1 MNDFVIFMSIL
12 FALFVVAVIFVAF
25 FIYRKIVRRSKQ
37 VERSLKFVPLL
48 IKLPPQEVNEA
59 QNRDEREM
67 MKENISKAEQVFNLL
82 SGIVSEKAEVYGRRY
97 ISFEIIAEAKRIY
110 FYVSVPASLISTVSK
125 ALAAGYPGVQV
136 IRKEEINLFSQVSK
150 IAGVAGGELKLAKD
164 SIMPINTYKN
174 AERDAMS
181 GMLAGLSNLSEGDAA
196 AIQILIRPAPYRW
209 VKRAHR
215 RAKYYYTNKKTGF
228 APKAMDFAG
237 EAIRS
242 PLGTKD
248 TEQKDYVP
256 NELDKKRAELV
267 EEKVKVPAFEATIRL
282 VASSDDPSRSKL
294 ILQDMLLGFAQLAQN
309 DANRFKFVKADSP
322 QELATN
328 FIFRFFKENTFFAHQ
343 MILNSTELATIFHL
357 PSELLDLATPIERK
371 GSKEVPAPTGM
382 PAEGLLLGTNV
393 YRATQTP
400 IYLSENDRRRHL
412 YFIGQTGTGKSTF
425 LENLMLQDAIA
436 GRGFAFIDPHGDT
449 AEKMLGMIP
458 PERAEDVI
466 YFSPGDT
473 EVPLGFNMM
482 EYDPDKPEQKDFLI
496 QEAIQMLYKLYD
508 PQHQG
513 IIGPRYEHWFRNAAL
528 TVMADPEGGTFI
540 EIPKVFTDDEYLKK
554 KFRFVTDP
562 TVQDFWT
569 GEMAQTDAHSKSEM
583 LGWFVSKF
591 GAFANN
597 EIMRNIIGQKH
608 SAFKFRDVMDSNKIL
623 LVNLSKGLLGD
634 LNAKLLGMI
643 MVIKFQM
650 AAMSRADTPEEERPD
665 FSVYVDE
672 FQNFSTD
679 SFATILSEARKY
691 HLNLIVANQFISQ
704 LDEQVRDAVF
714 GNVGSLISFRVGA
727 DDAEYMEKQ
736 FQPQFD
742 KHDLINIPNFK
753 VVSKIMANNVP
764 TTPFSMDCLPAIGTP
779 NAEILQAMKDLSRSK
794 YGRPKSE
801 VAAEII
807 HSLDSGSYGDPQ
819 VGQTVSTGMGRD
831 NSHN

>member
-1 MNDFVIFMSIL
+1 MNQFVIFMSVL
-12 FALFVVAVIFVAF
+12 FALFVVVLIFVGF
-25 FIYRKIVRRSKQ
+25 FVYRRIVRHSKQ

-48 IKLPPQEVNEA
+48 IKLPPQEINEA

-67 MKENISKAEQVFNLL
+67 IKESVSRAEQMFNLL
-82 SGIVSEKAEVYGRRY
+82 SGIVSEKAEVYGRRH
-97 ISFEIIAEAKRIY
+97 IAFEIIAEAKQIY
-110 FYVSVPASLISTVSK
+110 FYTSVPASLISTISK

-150 IAGVAGGELKLAKD
+150 IAGVTGGELKLAKD
-164 SIMPINTYKN
+164 AILPISTYKT
-174 AERDAMS
+174 AERDAIA
-181 GMLAGLSNLSEGDAA
+181 GMLAGLSNLDAGDAA
-196 AIQILIRPAPYRW
+196 AIQILVRPAPYRW

-215 RAKYYYTNKKTGF
+215 RAKYYFTKKKQGF
-228 APKAMDFAG
+228 APQALDFAG
-237 EAIRS
+237 DVIRS
-242 PLGTKD
+242 PLGTKED
-248 TEQKDYVP
+248 EKKSKEP
-256 NELDKKRAELV
+256 NELDKKRGELV
-267 EEKVKVPAFEATIRL
+267 EDKVRLPAFECNIRL
-282 VASSDDPSRSKL
+282 VASSDDPARAKL
-294 ILQDMLLGFAQLAQN
+294 ILQDMLLGFAQLAQY

-328 FIFRFFKENTFFAHQ
+328 FIFRFFREKTFFAHQ
-343 MILNSTELATIFHL
+343 LILNSAELATIFHI
-357 PSELLDLATPIERK
+357 PSELLELATPIERR
-371 GSKEVPAPTGM
+371 GTKEIAAPSGM
-382 PAEGLLLGTNV
+382 PATGLLLGTNV

-400 IYLSENDRRRHL
+400 IYLSDNDRRRHL
-412 YFIGQTGTGKSTF
+412 YVIGQTGTGKSTF
-425 LENLMLQDAIA
+425 LENLMLQDAAA
-436 GRGFAFIDPHGDT
+436 GKGFAFIDPHGDT

-554 KFRFVTDP
+554 KFRYVTDP

-608 SAFKFRDVMDSNKIL
+608 SAFKFREVMDTNKIL

-650 AAMSRADTPEEERPD
+650 AAMSRADTPEEQRPD

-691 HLNLIVANQFISQ
+691 RLSLIVANQFISQ

-714 GNVGSLISFRVGA
+714 GNVGSLTSFRVGT

-736 FQPQFD
+736 YQPQFD

-753 VVSKIMANNVP
+753 LVAKIMANGVP
-764 TTPFSMDCLPAIGTP
+764 TTPFSLDCQPPIGTP
-779 NAEILQAMKDLSRSK
+779 NPEILQAMKDLSRSK

-801 VAAEII
+801 VAAEIM

-819 VGQTVSTGMGRD
+819 VGQAVSSGMGRD
-831 NSHN
+831 SSHN